1 VTGNSNTAVTWKVNG
16 TAGGN
21 RSLGFISSSGL
32 FVAPGGVPTTSD
44 GQGGSTTTTLT
55 ISAVSQAD
63 STASGSA
70 AVTLVPAN
78 QDAQTGAVVLGA
90 SGGNSKDSNTNPT
103 NHTITC
109 CGGTLGSLVARGGTQ
124 FVLSNNHVLARSDA
138 ATVGDAIISPGLID
152 VNCNAAQGTTV
163 ANLTQ
168 FVNLENEVTSMTP
181 AKNIDAAIAQVV
193 SGKVNTGG
201 NILYLGATTDAN
213 GVPVPAPPEGGSGTA
228 GAVGMQVAKSGRST
242 GLTCSSVEATNII
255 TNVDYTKN
263 CDGTGATFTVPYQN
277 LIGVMGGSFSAEGD
291 SGSLIVTQAAANPVA
306 LLFAGSDTD
315 TVANPVSNVLSFFA
329 SGSNSTTFVGGGAH
343 QVIGCSLP
351 NAPQSASKTVQS
363 ASLSTE
369 VLQRAVSVRDA
380 HASELMAHPEVQAV
394 GVGASYDNPAEPAI
408 IFFVT
413 KGQAH
418 SDIPAQ
424 VDGVRTRIVQ
434 GDLFAQRGSLSAE
447 QSAQL
452 EKSVAAP
459 EAIAPISDAE
469 YQRALAVHTAHA
481 NELMKLAGVHGVG
494 ITASLDSPGESALI
508 VFVTRGV
515 PHDPI
520 PPVVDG
526 VRTRVRVSDR
536 FRANHWG
543 AETHKACKVPNPGQT
558 NTGGSAASK
567 DVAIVSSQ
575 AAN

>member
-1 VTGNSNTAVTWKVNG
+1 
-16 TAGGN
+16 
-21 RSLGFISSSGL
+21 
-32 FVAPGGVPTTSD
+32 
-44 GQGGSTTTTLT
+44 
-55 ISAVSQAD
+55 
-63 STASGSA
+63 
-70 AVTLVPAN
+70 
-78 QDAQTGAVVLGA
+78 
-90 SGGNSKDSNTNPT
+90 
-103 NHTITC
+103 
-109 CGGTLGSLVARGGTQ
+109 
-124 FVLSNNHVLARSDA
+124 
-138 ATVGDAIISPGLID
+138 
-152 VNCNAAQGTTV
+152 
-163 ANLTQ
+163 
-168 FVNLENEVTSMTP
+168 
-181 AKNIDAAIAQVV
+181 
-193 SGKVNTGG
+193 
-201 NILYLGATTDAN
+201 
-213 GVPVPAPPEGGSGTA
+213 
-228 GAVGMQVAKSGRST
+228 
-242 GLTCSSVEATNII
+242 
-255 TNVDYTKN
+255 
-263 CDGTGATFTVPYQN
+263 

-363 ASLSTE
+363 APLSAE
-369 VLQRAVSVRDA
+369 VMQRAVSARDA

-413 KGQAH
+413 KGQPH